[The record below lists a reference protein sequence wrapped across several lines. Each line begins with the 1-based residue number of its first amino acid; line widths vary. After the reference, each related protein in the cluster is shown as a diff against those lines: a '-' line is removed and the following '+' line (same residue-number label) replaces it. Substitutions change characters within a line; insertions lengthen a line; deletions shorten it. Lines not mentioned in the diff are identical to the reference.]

1 MTDWSWLALKPLYPE
16 VFLSACG
23 LLLLVLGAFR
33 GDRQLGFITFA
44 VTAAFVG
51 AIALIANADWM
62 PISALGGMVIA
73 DGFSSWLKITL
84 LAGLVTSLILS
95 YDWLKE
101 NNLPRFEYPLLVLFT
116 GVGMLLMVSAT
127 NLMSL
132 YVSLELSSLC
142 LYVLAAIRRDTA
154 ASAEAGIKY
163 FVLGALSSGLLLFG
177 ISLIYGYTGTT
188 DYDLIG
194 RTLLAHQGSVPTGAV
209 LGMVFLLSGL
219 AFKIS
224 AVPFHMWTP
233 DVYEGA
239 PTPVTTLF
247 AIVPKV
253 AAIAMIIRLLV
264 QPFHSLIDDWSQ
276 IVIFMSVASMVWGSF
291 GGIVQ
296 DNIKRLMAYS
306 AIANIGYALI
316 GVLAAIPEGIAS
328 VILYISIYMLMA
340 AGTFGVILCL
350 KRNGQAVEKISDL
363 AGLAKTSPFIAYCL
377 VVLMFS
383 LSGIPPLAGFFSKLF
398 IFQAAVAS
406 GYYAV
411 AVIGVLTSVVASY
424 YYLRVIK
431 VMLFDEPAP
440 SLDRDTSLLRR
451 YVVFASVVLILVFCV
466 VPMSLLTQAQAA
478 AGSLFPLSLLTQ
490 AQAAA
495 GSLSP

>member
-16 VFLSACG
+16 VFLTISG

-33 GDRQLGFITFA
+33 GDRQLGFITSA
-44 VTAAFVG
+44 VIAAFVA
-51 AIALIANADWM
+51 AIALIVQGDWT
-62 PISALGGMVIA
+62 PTSVLGGMAIV
-73 DGFSSWLKITL
+73 DGFAAWLKIL
-84 LAGLVTSLILS
+84 ILAGLITSLVLS

-101 NNLPRFEYPLLVLFT
+101 NNLPRFEYPLLTLFT

-127 NLMSL
+127 NLISL

-163 FVLGALSSGLLLFG
+163 FILGALSSGLLLFG

-194 RTLLAHQGSVPTGAV
+194 RTLLAHQGSVPVGAV

-247 AIVPKV
+247 AVVPKV
-253 AAIAMIIRLLV
+253 AALAMIIRLLS

-276 IVIFMSVASMVWGSF
+276 IVIFMSVASMTWGSF
-291 GGIVQ
+291 AGLAQ
-296 DNIKRLMAYS
+296 ENLKRLMAYS

-316 GVLAAIPEGIAS
+316 GVLAAIPEGIAA
-328 VILYISIYMLMA
+328 VILYLSIYMIMA
-340 AGTFGVILCL
+340 SGTFAIILCL
-350 KRNGQAVEKISDL
+350 KRNGQAVENISDL
-363 AGLAKTSPFIAYCL
+363 AGLSKTSPFIAYCL
-377 VVLMFS
+377 AALMFS

-406 GYYAV
+406 GYFV
-411 AVIGVLTSVVASY
+411 IAVIGVLTSVVASY

-431 VMLFDEPAP
+431 VMLFDDPAP
-440 SLDRDTSLLRR
+440 SLDRDTSWLRR
-451 YVVFASVVLILVFCV
+451 YVALVSVALILIFCM
-466 VPMSLLTQAQAA
+466 VPMSLLDQAQIA
-478 AGSLFPLSLLTQ
+478 AGSLFP
-490 AQAAA
+490 
-495 GSLSP
+495 